1 MLLGTYDVLNRETG
15 SFEPAELHSPIGEGN
30 VRDYSDRWRPAFAER
45 VRHLSAQ
52 GVLTPGMSQDDLQA
66 VLGNNDL
73 QDAHWKWA
81 HKVKERAS
89 ALEWKSFAVETGGIT
104 QALMFVRLSGFA
116 LEPTQKNLPLVDIDL
131 LATAP
136 WNRRHLA
143 AIPKYKGLGRLLMAA
158 AIILSVEEEFKG
170 RIGLHALPQAETF
183 YRDVCGMT
191 DLGIDQTAMRYFE
204 MTESQAM
211 AFLK

>member
-1 MLLGTYDVLNRETG
+1 MLLGTFDLLNRETG
-15 SFEPAELHSPIGEGN
+15 SFEPADLHSPIGVGN
-30 VRDYSDRWRPAFAER
+30 VRDYSDHWRPAFAER
-45 VRHLSAQ
+45 VRQLRAQ
-52 GVLTPGMSQDDLQA
+52 GKLTSEMSRDDLQA
-66 VLGNNDL
+66 VLGDNEI
-73 QDAHWKWA
+73 QDAHWKWTE
-81 HKVKERAS
+81 KVKERAS
-89 ALEWKSFAVETGGIT
+89 ALEWRSFAVEAGGIT

-116 LEPTQKNLPLVDIDL
+116 LEPTQRNLPLVDIDL

-136 WNRRHLA
+136 WNRRRLA
-143 AIPKYKGLGRLLMAA
+143 ETPKYKGLGRLLMTA
-158 AIILSVEEEFKG
+158 AISLSVDEEFKG

-191 DLGIDQTAMRYFE
+191 DLGVDKTMMRYFE

>member
-1 MLLGTYDVLNRETG
+1 MLLGIYDVLNQEIG
-15 SFEPAELHSPIGEGN
+15 SFEPAELHSPIGESN
-30 VRDYSDRWRPAFAER
+30 VRDYSDHWRPAFEER
-45 VRHLSAQ
+45 VRHLRTQ
-52 GVLTPGMSQDDLQA
+52 GALASGMSEEGLQA

-73 QDAHWKWA
+73 QDAHWQWA

-89 ALEWKSFAVETGGIT
+89 TLEWKSFAVEAGGMT

-116 LEPTQKNLPLVDIDL
+116 LEPTQKNLPLAGIDL

-136 WNRRHLA
+136 WNRRRLA
-143 AIPKYKGLGRLLMAA
+143 ATPKYKGLGRLLMAA
-158 AIILSVEEEFKG
+158 AISLSADEEFKG

-191 DLGIDQTAMRYFE
+191 DLGIDQTKMRYFE